1 MKPVNWRIILGLIIL
16 VIGGLA
22 LLQNLE
28 ILKVGNTFG
37 AILLPACFIA
47 GGLVFLYVLITNRS
61 NWWVAI
67 PGFTLV
73 GLGAMIGVSELPG
86 MQNAGWTAGIF
97 LGCIAL
103 GFLVIYLIDR
113 MHWWAL
119 IPAGTLLSITLLV
132 VFGGVYFLFLGL
144 AVTFALI
151 AVLPTGMGNKTWPW
165 IPAAVLGVMGITF
178 LFTEKQPVGYIL
190 PAVIIAG
197 GLFLIIYSLVK
208 KH

>member
-1 MKPVNWRIILGLIIL
+1 MKPVNWRIIVGLIIL

-22 LLQNLE
+22 LMQSLNILQ
-28 ILKVGNTFG
+28 IGVSFWD
-37 AILLPACFIA
+37 ILLPASFLA
-47 GGLVFLYVLITNRS
+47 GGLVFLYVLITSRS
-61 NWWVAI
+61 NWWAAI

-73 GLGAMIGVSELPG
+73 GLGAMLGINEIPG
-86 MQNAGWTAGIF
+86 LEEAGWSAGVF
-97 LGCIAL
+97 LGFIAI

-113 MHWWAL
+113 AHWWAI
-119 IPAGTLLSITLLV
+119 IPAGALLSVGLLV

-144 AVTFALI
+144 AATFALI
-151 AVLPTGMGNKTWPW
+151 ALLPTGNKVWPW

-178 LFTEKQPVGYIL
+178 LFAEKQTVGYVFPSL
-190 PAVIIAG
+190 IIAG